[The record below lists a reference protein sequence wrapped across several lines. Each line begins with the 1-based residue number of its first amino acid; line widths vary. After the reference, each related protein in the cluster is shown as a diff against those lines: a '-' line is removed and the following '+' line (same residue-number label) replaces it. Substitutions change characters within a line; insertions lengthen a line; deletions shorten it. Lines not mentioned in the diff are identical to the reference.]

1 MVASTVGAAVVT
13 RPEAI
18 ATFGQPARTYHY
30 HEYTIMV
37 WNGNLLDRLQLLTS
51 RANPPIRTW
60 PHHE

>member
-1 MVASTVGAAVVT
+1 VVASTVGAAVVT

-37 WNGNLLDRLQLLTS
+37 WNGNLLDRLRS
-51 RANPPIRTW
+51 
-60 PHHE
+60 